1 MTRGMYEDGV
11 KVDLTIGTKLNL
23 LKN

>member
-1 MTRGMYEDGV
+1 MTRGMYEDV
-11 KVDLTIGTKLNL
+11 VNIDLTQGPNWTS